1 MSELDAI
8 PMDPICPRC
17 EGKHGVEESGDGY
30 EWDCAACGQHLI
42 CAIGP
47 DGGEMYPWD
56 HEDDEDE
63 PIDQDRDPA
72 PKEPPDYVIEAARV
86 AAMQSPCAKSKR
98 GVVLFNPAR
107 HDEAE
112 LHGQLNDHARKW
124 IVVSSGF
131 NGPPAPFV
139 CRDRMVCRSACRD
152 VCLHAEQRA
161 IIAALGCDDAVDLEL
176 VHVKV
181 VDGAVV
187 PGGGPSCLQCSKLVV
202 EARLRGVWLLE
213 AQRWHDE
220 IPCGTCNA
228 KTIVAQD
235 DGTDCVCAP
244 CSAAHRYPGVL
255 EFRRAKTIYAAD
267 SGVWRFYS
275 ANAFH
280 EATLASNG
288 IASLGAT
295 P

>member
-1 MSELDAI
+1 MIEA
-8 PMDPICPRC
+8 
-17 EGKHGVEESGDGY
+17 
-30 EWDCAACGQHLI
+30 
-42 CAIGP
+42 
-47 DGGEMYPWD
+47 
-56 HEDDEDE
+56 
-63 PIDQDRDPA
+63 
-72 PKEPPDYVIEAARV
+72 PPDYVIEAARL

-98 GVVLFNPAR
+98 GVVLFNPRQAER
-107 HDEAE
+107 EASTVPSVPDAVE
-112 LHGQLNDHARKW
+112 RAAFRANFV
-124 IVVSSGF
+124 IVSGGF

-139 CRDRMVCRSACRD
+139 CRDTMVCRSACRD

-161 IIAALGCDDAVDLEL
+161 IIAALGGDDVEYLEL

-181 VDGAVV
+181 VDGVVV
-187 PGGGPSCLQCSKLVV
+187 PGGAPSCLQCSKLVV
-202 EARLRGVWLLE
+202 DVGIRGVWLFE

-244 CSAAHRYPGVL
+244 CSAARRYPGVL
-255 EFRRAKTIYAAD
+255 ELRRAKTIYAAD